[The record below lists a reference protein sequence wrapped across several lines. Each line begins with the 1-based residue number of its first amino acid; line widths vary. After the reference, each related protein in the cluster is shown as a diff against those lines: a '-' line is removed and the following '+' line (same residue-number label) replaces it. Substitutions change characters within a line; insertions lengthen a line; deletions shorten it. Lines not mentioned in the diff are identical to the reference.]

1 MFKRNRPKP
10 DPFSGYTNPERVGRK
25 PKPKPKPKPP
35 RGKRPKP
42 KPKPPR
48 GKRQGTGK
56 RHILRSK

>member
-1 MFKRNRPKP
+1 MFKRNRPKS
-10 DPFSGYTNPERVGRK
+10 DPFSGYTNPDRFGR
-25 PKPKPKPKPP
+25 KPKPKPKPP
-35 RGKRPKP
+35 RGKRP